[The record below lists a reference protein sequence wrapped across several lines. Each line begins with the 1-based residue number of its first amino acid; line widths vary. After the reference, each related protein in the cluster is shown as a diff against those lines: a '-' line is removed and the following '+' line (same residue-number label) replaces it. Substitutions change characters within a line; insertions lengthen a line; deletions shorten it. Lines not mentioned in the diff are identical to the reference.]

1 MYAGV
6 AAASGMAPRQ
16 AFLLAVLAESIIVG
30 GLVLYI
36 MLRPP
41 QLPNEIIPIS
51 LEIMEDKPELAPEP
65 EKKPEIKP
73 ALIPPPPRLPRVQPV
88 TPPASEP
95 VPQVATPVAPVTPA
109 PLAAAPSPI
118 APPAAAPSPPPPPA
132 TSKSDPN
139 AEYAAKVKAAVQAAL
154 IFPPAA
160 AAMDFQGRAHVEF
173 KLRDRVPGGARILSS
188 SGMGLTD
195 RAALQSV
202 EAAQYPVPPKELQGK
217 EATYQVWVEFH
228 H

>member
-1 MYAGV
+1 MHAGV
-6 AAASGMAPRQ
+6 AAVSGIAPRQ
-16 AFLLAVLAESIIVG
+16 AFLLAVLAEAIIVG
-30 GLVLYI
+30 SLLLYI

-51 LEIMEDKPELAPEP
+51 VEIMDDKPETVPEP
-65 EKKPEIKP
+65 EKKPEIRP
-73 ALIPPPPRLPRVQPV
+73 APIPPPPRLPRLQAI
-88 TPPASEP
+88 TPPAPEP
-95 VPQVATPVAPVTPA
+95 VPQVATPVAPATPA

-118 APPAAAPSPPPPPA
+118 APPAAAPPPPPQA
-132 TSKSDPN
+132 ASKSDPN

-160 AAMDFQGRAHVEF
+160 AAMDFQGRARVEF
-173 KLRDRVPGGARILSS
+173 KLRDRAPSQARILVS

-202 EAAQYPVPPKELQGK
+202 EAAKYPPPPQALAGQEK
-217 EATYQVWVEFH
+217 TYEVWVEFH